1 MFKLVVLSALLAVA
15 SAGVFHGAAYS
26 VPTAVSHQSRT
37 DVFSKPVVAYSAA
50 PVVAA
55 AYTAPVVKT
64 VATAPVAY
72 TSPLAY
78 NTYAAYS
85 APVVKTVAAA
95 PVAYTAAATIPT
107 SVSYQSRTDV
117 HSKPVVAAYS
127 TPVVAAAYTAPIA
140 TAAYAAPVAY
150 KYAASPVAYTGYGY
164 ADKLAYTHY

>member
-26 VPTAVSHQSRT
+26 VPTAVSLQSRT

-50 PVVAA
+50 PVVS

-64 VATAPVAY
+64 IAAAPVAY
-72 TSPLAY
+72 TTPLAY

-85 APVVKTVAAA
+85 APVVKTVATA

-107 SVSYQSRTDV
+107 AVSYQSRTDV

-150 KYAASPVAYTGYGY
+150 KYAASPYDYSGYGY
-164 ADKLAYTHY
+164 AGKLAYSHY

>member
-15 SAGVFHGAAYS
+15 SAGVFHGAAYT

-37 DVFSKPVVAYSAA
+37 DVFSKPVVAA
-50 PVVAA
+50 PVVA
-55 AYTAPVVKT
+55 AYTAPVVQT
-64 VATAPVAY
+64 VVAAPVAY
-72 TSPLAY
+72 TAPLAY

-85 APVVKTVAAA
+85 APVVKTIAAA

-107 SVSYQSRTDV
+107 AVSYQSRTDV

-127 TPVVAAAYTAPIA
+127 TPVVTAAYTTPIA

-150 KYAASPVAYTGYGY
+150 KYAASPVAYTGYAG
-164 ADKLAYTHY
+164 KLAYAHY